1 MPLITSQ
8 PSNSTED
15 TSQPSTV
22 VGVRFHPRI
31 VFGLPVAKPELAPII
46 RAIFILALA
55 PIVLVAVF
63 AAVTLTV
70 GTPVFFWYYVVF
82 VATILAPAALY
93 YGVQYNKSGALEL
106 YSACNVALAILQ
118 AIGIWQ
124 IVNYLDHCE
133 LFLEQCTND
142 NGAIVP
148 AVPHPDFDCQSYASY
163 QYWKTSNIVDYR
175 NQTLVIY
182 SVIMGLA
189 IIIHVVLTILSIFL
203 YKKLSGT
210 NALVIAPSFSEG
222 QMRPVDGAVTEG
234 TETNDSLRVTTGV
247 PVKRSESSLC
257 GDAAAAV
264 VDLETG
270 TDNNRLPITEGV
282 PATTGRWSS
291 SIVNNNVIAV

>member
-1 MPLITSQ
+1 M
-8 PSNSTED
+8 
-15 TSQPSTV
+15 
-22 VGVRFHPRI
+22 
-31 VFGLPVAKPELAPII
+31 
-46 RAIFILALA
+46 
-55 PIVLVAVF
+55 
-63 AAVTLTV
+63 
-70 GTPVFFWYYVVF
+70 
-82 VATILAPAALY
+82 
-93 YGVQYNKSGALEL
+93 LEPKWL
-106 YSACNVALAILQ
+106 R
-118 AIGIWQ
+118 Q

-257 GDAAAAV
+257 GDATTTATTVV
-264 VDLETG
+264 VDLENG
-270 TDNNRLPITEGV
+270 NNRFPITEGV
-282 PATTGRWSS
+282 PAVAAANTDGGRWSS